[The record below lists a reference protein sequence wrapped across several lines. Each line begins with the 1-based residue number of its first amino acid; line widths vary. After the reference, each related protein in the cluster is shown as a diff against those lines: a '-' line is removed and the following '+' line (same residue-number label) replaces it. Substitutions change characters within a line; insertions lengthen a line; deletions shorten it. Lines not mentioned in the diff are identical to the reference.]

1 MAYHRMSDA
10 EVHAFLTADPAR
22 PGVLGTT
29 RKDGRPHLA
38 PVWFVVDDDG
48 TILFNTGTDTVK
60 GRTLKKTGYAALT
73 VQDDRAPFSF
83 VTVQGPVEIIDDL
96 DEVRRWAAVIGG
108 RYMGADRAE
117 EFGARNGVP
126 GEWLIR
132 MTVAHTVSAA
142 DVAD

>member
-1 MAYHRMSDA
+1 MGYHAMTPE

-22 PGVLGTT
+22 PGILGTT

-38 PVWFVVDDDG
+38 PVWFVVDADG
-48 TILFNTGTDTVK
+48 SILFNTGSDTVK
-60 GRTLKKTGYAALT
+60 GRTLRRTGYAVLT
-73 VQDDRAPFSF
+73 VQDDRAPYSF
-83 VTVQGPVEIIDDL
+83 VTVQGPVEIVEDL

-126 GEWLIR
+126 GELLIR
-132 MTVAHTVSAA
+132 LQVTHTVSAA

>member
-1 MAYHRMSDA
+1 M
-10 EVHAFLTADPAR
+10 
-22 PGVLGTT
+22 
-29 RKDGRPHLA
+29 
-38 PVWFVVDDDG
+38 
-48 TILFNTGTDTVK
+48 K